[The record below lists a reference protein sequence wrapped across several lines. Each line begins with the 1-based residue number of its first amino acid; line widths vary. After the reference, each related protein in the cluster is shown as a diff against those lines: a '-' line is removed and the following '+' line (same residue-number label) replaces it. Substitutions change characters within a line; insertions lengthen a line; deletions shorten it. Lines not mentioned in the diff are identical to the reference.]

1 VFGMATGASFQAEAW
16 VPGPLGVTGAFV
28 TKWGFPWA

>member
-1 VFGMATGASFQAEAW
+1 MGACGHKHAEAW